1 MASSSLNLLRLPSIQ
16 PSPHRYRQQTFRKPF
31 SSPYYSSP
39 PTPHFNLRSSSKTT
53 LRASSLSHPNSL
65 ITQQQKPQF
74 ISLNPLEKPNK
85 RMETICMASSSSS
98 SYSRTVPARD
108 RLVSALVYLI
118 PFLNG
123 LNYGTYLF
131 ARYPILELAFDPIVP
146 LLSFYKSIP
155 SVGLFAF
162 LTLYIGIVRDRNF
175 SRFVRFNS
183 LQAMVMDFMLVV
195 PSLARTILVNSD
207 PFAEEIGLKFQLLKV
222 SHDVT
227 FIVIVLAF
235 LYAFSRCVLGRIP
248 EFPGVTNAVEWQI
261 FAVDRQL

>member
-1 MASSSLNLLRLPSIQ
+1 
-16 PSPHRYRQQTFRKPF
+16 
-31 SSPYYSSP
+31 
-39 PTPHFNLRSSSKTT
+39 
-53 LRASSLSHPNSL
+53 
-65 ITQQQKPQF
+65 
-74 ISLNPLEKPNK
+74 
-85 RMETICMASSSSS
+85 MASSSSS
-98 SYSRTVPARD
+98 PSSSGTISARD
-108 RLVSALVYLI
+108 RLVSALVYII

-131 ARYPILELAFDPIVP
+131 AKYPLLELVFDPIVP
-146 LLSFYKSIP
+146 LLSFYKPVP

-183 LQAMVMDFMLVV
+183 LQAMVLDFMLVV
-195 PSLARTILVNSD
+195 PSLARTILVNAD

-248 EFPGVTNAVEWQI
+248 EFPGITNAVEWQI

>member
-1 MASSSLNLLRLPSIQ
+1 MASSSINLLRLPSIK
-16 PSPHRYRQQTFRKPF
+16 PSPHNYRQPFRKLF
-31 SSPYYSSP
+31 SSNSSP
-39 PTPHFNLRSSSKTT
+39 HLNLRSSSKTT
-53 LRASSLSHPNSL
+53 LRASSSISNPNSL

-74 ISLNPLEKPNK
+74 LSFNPLGKLNK
-85 RMETICMASSSSS
+85 KKKQTICMASSSPSS
-98 SYSRTVPARD
+98 SGTISARD

-131 ARYPILELAFDPIVP
+131 AKYPLLELAFDPIVP

-195 PSLARTILVNSD
+195 PSLARTILVNAD

-248 EFPGVTNAVEWQI
+248 EFPGITNAVEWQI